1 VKKVASVTIGDSH
14 RVQWELGD
22 GELLLC
28 TIHPW
33 GNPMDVWAN
42 RVTLEE
48 APESLTRL
56 SIYGDSSRHARM
68 AFIPFG
74 SVVVFKE
81 KAL

>member
-1 VKKVASVTIGDSH
+1 VTKVVNVTIGNSH
-14 RVQWELGD
+14 RVQWELSD

-48 APESLTRL
+48 TPGDSTRL
-56 SIYGDSSRHARM
+56 SIYGESSRHARI